1 VSEER
6 ISFVFTLR
14 YTGIK
19 LQDWMVSKDRSSLYE
34 LRLFWDRTLRKM
46 FRLNREKGAKTE
58 DY

>member
-19 LQDWMVSKDRSSLYE
+19 LPDWMVSKDRSSLYE

>member
-1 VSEER
+1 
-6 ISFVFTLR
+6 
-14 YTGIK
+14 
-19 LQDWMVSKDRSSLYE
+19 MVSKVRSSLYE

>member
-1 VSEER
+1 MSEER